1 MFSLKC
7 FSEDFL
13 EHFVKSAMF
22 LLGRSSPRPAK
33 ACTWK
38 TNSQQASGIPKQW
51 SSRSQKH
58 SRPEDSSRLNRHI
71 VKRESVS
78 DPRRDMNFASYSSS
92 GSKAAPATE
101 ARAWPLNHEF
111 SDAASSS
118 DWSLFTSSDEAAS
131 FTTESTRDSF
141 STVDY
146 ADASNMDPFSSILSS
161 LYGSEY
167 HPQKTIACNMFSTS
181 KSQTR
186 FFSENMGTVWECYAP
201 EASFSTAEAF
211 GNVKYGSG
219 TRRGPSQNYV
229 NCNI

>member
-1 MFSLKC
+1 
-7 FSEDFL
+7 
-13 EHFVKSAMF
+13 MF
-22 LLGRSSPRPAK
+22 LLGRSSPRPTK

-38 TNSQQASGIPKQW
+38 TISQQASGIPKQW
-51 SSRSQKH
+51 PSRNQKH
-58 SRPEDSSRLNRHI
+58 SRLEESSRLNHH
-71 VKRESVS
+71 VTESESVS
-78 DPRRDMNFASYSSS
+78 DPRRDMNIASYASS
-92 GSKAAPATE
+92 GSLRSRSRAAATE
-101 ARAWPLNHEF
+101 ARPRPLNHEF

-146 ADASNMDPFSSILSS
+146 ADATNMDPFSSILSS
-161 LYGSEY
+161 LYASEY

-201 EASFSTAEAF
+201 EDSFSSGEAYGNVTAGRQGE
-211 GNVKYGSG
+211 GEGEGVKYGSG
-219 TRRGPSQNYV
+219 TRRGAPQNYV